1 MKYLLLA
8 FLVIFTGCSN
18 KKYFE
23 PKKYEEKE
31 LAQTSTTASK
41 IISMNRDVA
50 SLQNGHFINTK
61 GLSKKKLQEGFEIIN
76 YSENKII
83 ASNFKDTLLINEE
96 KLETK
101 DPVIAA
107 SLKGDLL
114 AMIYSNN
121 AIELYDMKI
130 KRTLFKEYLSLS
142 LANDTRITNPLFMD
156 KILLF
161 PTLDGKINIVSLDS
175 NKSVKNIIVD
185 AKGEFNNII
194 LLELIDNTLIA
205 ATQNKIITIHNQNL
219 STKEL
224 EIRELLVKNKT
235 IYIALIDGTISS
247 YDFSLKEISKKKF
260 KYAKYHALAFGKEN
274 LYAIESQG
282 FIIKLNKDL
291 SKDTIYKFDFDNEK
305 RMIVL
310 DKNRVYF
317 DENSMILP

>member
-1 MKYLLLA
+1 MKYLLLV
-8 FLVIFTGCSN
+8 FVLIFTACSN

-23 PKKYEEKE
+23 PKNYEEKE
-31 LAQTSTTASK
+31 LVTTNTISSK

-50 SLQNGHFINTK
+50 SLENGHFISKK
-61 GLSKKKLQEGFEIIN
+61 GLSKLELEKGFEIIN
-76 YSENKII
+76 TSENKVI
-83 ASNFKDTLLINEE
+83 ASNYKDTLLINKE
-96 KLETK
+96 KLTTK

-114 AMIYSNN
+114 AIIYSNN

-142 LANDTRITNPLFMD
+142 LANDTRITNPLFME
-156 KILLF
+156 KIVLF

-185 AKGEFNNII
+185 AKGQFNNII
-194 LLELIDNTLIA
+194 FLELVNNTLVA
-205 ATQNKIITIHNQNL
+205 ATQNKVITIHNQNL

-224 EIRELLVKNKT
+224 EIRELIINNNT
-235 IYIALIDGTISS
+235 IYIAQIDGTISS
-247 YDFSLKEISKKKF
+247 YDFLLKELSKKKY
-260 KYAKYHALAFGKEN
+260 KYAKFHTLAYGKNN

-282 FIIKLNKDL
+282 YLLKINKDL
-291 SKDTIYKFDFDNEK
+291 SSETIYKFEFNNEK

-310 DKNRVYF
+310 NKNKVYF